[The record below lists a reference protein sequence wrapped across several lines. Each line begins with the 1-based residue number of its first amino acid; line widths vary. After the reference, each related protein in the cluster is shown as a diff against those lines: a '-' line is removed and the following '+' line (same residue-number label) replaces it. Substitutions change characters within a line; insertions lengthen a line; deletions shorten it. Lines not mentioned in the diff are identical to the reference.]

1 VKKLASLLA
10 ILVLLIVSTGAVS
23 SDKPED
29 YITIT
34 GYTTYADFGPLPK
47 ERTWFYVTAH
57 GGGDDIMDAMYDP
70 YCQSVA
76 GQPCGVVGSIGGAS
90 FIGEFTFEEWGEG
103 KVKDFVTFEG
113 SGKNSGIVTI
123 IDANNRL
130 LVRFEFDG
138 KFDTD
143 RSSSESVWGK
153 WEAKHPNPNLK
164 GHGDYTGTVGLVFS
178 VTFTGKFKD

>member
-1 VKKLASLLA
+1 MKKLASLLA

-34 GYTTYADFGPLPK
+34 GYTTYADYGPLPK
-47 ERTWFYVTAH
+47 ERTWFYLTAQ
-57 GGGDDIMDAMYDP
+57 GGGDDIMDAMYDSL
-70 YCQSVA
+70 CQSVA
-76 GQPCGVVGSIGGAS
+76 VQPCGVVGSIDGES
-90 FIGEFTFEEWGEG
+90 FSGRFTFEEWGEG
-103 KVKDFVTFEG
+103 DVNPATFEG

-123 IDANNRL
+123 FDANNRL

-153 WEAKHPNPNLK
+153 WKAKHPNPNLK
-164 GHGDYTGTVGLVFS
+164 GHGDYTGNVGLVFS